1 MPRILVLVIA
11 LSSVVCNLSA
21 QNIIT
26 TFAGG
31 PKVFTGGPATS
42 LSVSPSRIAVGPKGE
57 VYFGDREANVVL
69 RLNADGTLSVIAG
82 NGAAGFSG
90 DGGPATQASLN
101 QPAGFAVDA
110 QGNLYIGDARNFR
123 VRKVDTNGI
132 ITTVAG
138 NGQQGFSGDGGPATA
153 AQIAFNGP
161 FTTTSNGHT
170 PIEFGGNIAVDG
182 AGNLFIADTLNNRV
196 RKVSG
201 GVITTV
207 AGNGGGQGPG
217 PSGDGGPATSA
228 TVLVTAV
235 AVDPSGNLYIGGGTG
250 IRKVTPGGTISTFN
264 PLTGVI
270 SLATDSNGS
279 LYASNGSVISRVTDS
294 QTFTVFS
301 SLVSGGVNNAAAAL
315 YGIAVDS
322 NGTVYAAADLGEYIL
337 KIPANAPFS
346 YIAGTGSPAYSGDGG
361 PASSAGLSAPNS
373 MAIDAAGTIYIAD
386 TNDRRVR
393 AVDANGVITTFA
405 DLSKNPFPAFGLY
418 NIAVA
423 ADGGILIDDR
433 NSIQE
438 AHKDGSL
445 TQIAVSGAVLTV
457 SGGPRV
463 NIPFQTLDIA
473 SDTFGNIY
481 VIDSNFFVDKI
492 DKAGVFSTP
501 GGGVKVSCAIFLH
514 QCITTDRGGNVYVP
528 AGAPLVSPTTI
539 ARITPTG
546 TVTMIPVTG
555 ASAIAGIAVDSLGN
569 IYVSDTGNHN
579 QVLKISPDGTT
590 APFAGNGQYGFS
602 GDGGPALQATLFGP
616 VGLLVDYF
624 DNVYVADNLNNRVR
638 KIASGTLSYFAT
650 PTTLSFQATAGGA
663 APPTQTIT
671 LTAATAGLA
680 FTASSDSPWLTVTPS
695 SGVMPAA
702 LQVGINPASL
712 TAGTYKGTITISAT
726 GVANP
731 TTLIAVNLTLAGQPG
746 NIASSSPSVSFSVTQ
761 GSGSTTSTLSLTN
774 SGGAPVNYTASID
787 FQGAPNFV
795 SLVWPTT
802 GTVTPTQ
809 PVTLTLTANP
819 QNLAIGSYSATL
831 RVAGDNGQTL
841 SVPVTLTIA
850 APMQRLVVSQAA
862 LSFIALQGAAP
873 AAQTLGLVNTGN
885 GVLSW
890 IVTATPLSGSTG
902 WLSVDKSSGNI
913 ANPFKDVALVS
924 VMVNPAGLSAGDYFG
939 QIVVTSTGAT
949 GSPQVIPVSLSVVTA
964 DPGLDVSPTG
974 VIFNG
979 AASSQDVVISNRT
992 GKPINFTTAQNGF
1005 GFTYT
1010 PANGVADPSNPTA
1023 IHISSDFS
1031 KVPPGDT
1038 RRGTIT
1044 ISFADGSTRTISV
1057 LSIVGPL
1064 TSK

>member
-1 MPRILVLVIA
+1 MARILALLIA
-11 LSSVVCNLSA
+11 LSSVICSLNA

-42 LSVSPSRIAVGPKGE
+42 ISVSPSRIAVSPKGE

-90 DGGPATQASLN
+90 DGGPATHASLN
-101 QPAGFAVDA
+101 QPAGFAVDS

-153 AQIAFNGP
+153 AQIAFSGA
-161 FTTTSNGHT
+161 FTTTTNGHT
-170 PIEFGGNIAVDG
+170 PVEFGGNIAVDA
-182 AGNLFIADTLNNRV
+182 AGNLYIADTLNNRV

-235 AVDPSGNLYIGGGTG
+235 AVDSSGNLYIGGGTG
-250 IRKVTPGGTISTFN
+250 IRKVSPAGTISTFN
-264 PLTGVI
+264 PLTGVT
-270 SLATDSNGS
+270 SLATDSSGN
-279 LYASNGSVISRVTDS
+279 LYASNGQVISRVTDS
-294 QTFTVFS
+294 QTSTVFS
-301 SLVSGGVNNAAAAL
+301 NITSGSINNAAAGL

-322 NGTVYAAADLGEYIL
+322 NGTVYAAADIGEYIL
-337 KIPANAPFS
+337 KIPANAPS
-346 YIAGTGSPAYSGDGG
+346 SNIAGTGSPAYSGDGG

-373 MAIDAAGTIYIAD
+373 MTIDAAGTIYIAD

-393 AVDANGVITTFA
+393 SVDRNGIITTFA
-405 DLSKNPFPAFGLY
+405 DLSTNPFPAFGLY

-445 TQIAVSGAVLTV
+445 TQIAVSGGNPTA
-457 SGGPRV
+457 SGGPGV
-463 NIPFQTLDIA
+463 NIPLQTLDIA
-473 SDTFGNIY
+473 SDTFGNTY
-481 VIDSNFFVDKI
+481 VINNDFTVGKI
-492 DKAGVFSTP
+492 DKAGVFSIP
-501 GGGVKVSCAIFLH
+501 NAGVRVSCAIFLH
-514 QCITTDRGGNVYVP
+514 QCITTDHGGYVYVP
-528 AGAPLVSPTTI
+528 AGLPYVSPIAI

-546 TVTMIPVTG
+546 SVTMIPVTG

-569 IYVSDTGNHN
+569 IYLSDTGNHN
-579 QVLKISPDGTT
+579 QVLKISPDGATT
-590 APFAGNGQYGFS
+590 PFAGNGQYGFS
-602 GDGGPALQATLFGP
+602 GDGGPAIQATLFGP
-616 VGLLVDYF
+616 VGLLVDNF
-624 DNVYVADNLNNRVR
+624 DNVYIADNLNNRVR
-638 KIASGTLSYFAT
+638 KVASGNLSYFAT
-650 PTTLSFQATAGGA
+650 PNTLSFQATAGGA
-663 APPTQTIT
+663 APPTQTVM
-671 LTAATAGLA
+671 LTAAAPGLA
-680 FTASSDSPWLTVTPS
+680 FTASVDSPWLTVTPFT
-695 SGVMPAA
+695 GVIPAT
-702 LQVGINPASL
+702 LQVGINPALL
-712 TAGTYKGTITISAT
+712 TAGAYKGTITISLD
-726 GVANP
+726 GLANP
-731 TTLIAVNLTLAGQPG
+731 ITLIAVNLTLTAGQG
-746 NIASSSPSVSFSVTQ
+746 NIAAGSPSISFAVTQ
-761 GSGSTTSTLSLTN
+761 GSANTTSTLTLTN

-787 FQGAPNFV
+787 LQGAPNFV
-795 SLVWPTT
+795 SVSATT
-802 GTVTPTQ
+802 GTITSAQ

-819 QNLAIGSYSATL
+819 QNLAIGSYNATL
-831 RVAGDNGQTL
+831 RIAGNNGQTL
-841 SVPVTLTIA
+841 SVPVTLTVA
-850 APMQRLVVSQAA
+850 APMQRLVVSQGA
-862 LSFIALQGAAP
+862 LSFIAIQGGAP

-890 IVTATPLSGSTG
+890 MVTASPLSGSTG

-913 ANPFKDVALVS
+913 VNPFKDVALVS

-939 QIVVTSTGAT
+939 QIVVTSAGAT
-949 GSPQVIPVSLSVVTA
+949 GSPQVIPVSLSVVGA
-964 DPGLDVSPTG
+964 DPGLDVSPSG
-974 VIFNG
+974 LVFNG
-979 AASSQDVVISNRT
+979 AASSQDVVITNRT
-992 GKPINFTTAQNGF
+992 GKPINFTTAPSGF

-1010 PANGVADPSNPTA
+1010 PASGVADPSNPTA
-1023 IHISSDFS
+1023 IHVSSDFS
-1031 KVPPGDT
+1031 KVPPGDS
-1038 RRGTIT
+1038 RRGSIT

-1057 LSIVGPL
+1057 LSVVGPL
-1064 TSK
+1064 TSQ

>member
-1 MPRILVLVIA
+1 MARIFALAVA
-11 LSSVVCNLSA
+11 LSSVICNLTA
-21 QNIIT
+21 QNVIT

-31 PKVFTGGPATS
+31 PKIFTGGPATS
-42 LSVSPSRIAVGPKGE
+42 ISVSPSRIAVGPKGE

-82 NGAAGFSG
+82 NGAAGYSG

-153 AQIAFNGP
+153 AQIAFTGP

-170 PIEFGGNIAVDG
+170 PVEFGGNIAVDAG
-182 AGNLFIADTLNNRV
+182 GNLYIADTLNNRV
-196 RKVSG
+196 RRVSG

-207 AGNGGGQGPG
+207 AGNGATQGFG
-217 PSGDGGPATSA
+217 PLGDGGPATA
-228 TVLVTAV
+228 AIVLVTAV
-235 AVDPSGNLYIGGGTG
+235 AVDSSGNLYIAGGAG
-250 IRKVTPGGTISTFN
+250 IRKVTPAGIIGTFN
-264 PLTGVI
+264 LMTGAL
-270 SLATDSNGS
+270 SLATDSTGN
-279 LYASNGSVISRVTDS
+279 LYASNGQVISRVTDS

-301 SLVSGGVNNAAAAL
+301 NLQSGGVNNAAGL

-322 NGTVYAAADLGEYIL
+322 KGTVYAAADLGEYII
-337 KIPANAPFS
+337 KIPANAPS
-346 YIAGTGSPAYSGDGG
+346 TNIAGTGSPAYSGDGG

-373 MAIDAAGTIYIAD
+373 MAIDTAGTIYIAD

-393 AVDANGVITTFA
+393 AVDTSGVITTFA
-405 DLSKNPFPAFGLY
+405 DLSKNAFPAFGLY

-445 TQIAVSGAVLTV
+445 TEIAVSGANPTGDGRL
-457 SGGPRV
+457 GA
-463 NIPFQTLDIA
+463 NIPLQTLDIA

-481 VIDSNFFVDKI
+481 IINSDFTVGKI
-492 DKAGVFSTP
+492 DKSGVFSIP

-539 ARITPTG
+539 AKITPTG

-579 QVLKISPDGTT
+579 QVLKILPDGTT

-624 DNVYVADNLNNRVR
+624 DNVYIADNLNNRVR
-638 KIASGTLSYFAT
+638 KVATGTISYFAA
-650 PTTLSFQATAGGA
+650 PTTLSFQATAGGP
-663 APPTQTIT
+663 APPPQTIT
-671 LTAATAGLA
+671 LTAATSGLA
-680 FTASSDSPWLTVTPS
+680 FTASSDSPWLTITPS
-695 SGVMPAA
+695 SGAMPAT
-702 LQVGINPASL
+702 LQAGVNPASL
-712 TAGTYKGTITISAT
+712 AAGTYKGTITISAP

-731 TTLIAVNLTLAGQPG
+731 TTLIAVNLTVTAGQPG
-746 NIASSSPSVSFSVTQ
+746 NITTGSSSISFSVTQ
-761 GSGSTTSTLSLTN
+761 GSASTSSTLSLIN

-795 SLVWPTT
+795 SVSPTT
-802 GTVTPTQ
+802 GTVTSAQ
-809 PVTLTLTANP
+809 AATLTLTVNP

-831 RVAGDNGQTL
+831 RIVGENGQML
-841 SVPVTLTIA
+841 SVPVTLSIA

-862 LSFIALQGAAP
+862 LSFIAIQGAAP

-890 IVTATPLSGSTG
+890 MVTASPLSGSTT
-902 WLSVDKSSGNI
+902 WLSVDKSAGNI

-939 QIVVTSTGAT
+939 QIVVTSTGTT
-949 GSPQVIPVSLSVVTA
+949 GSPQVIPVTLSVVTA

-974 VIFNG
+974 LIFNG
-979 AASSQDVVISNRT
+979 AASTQDVVITNRT
-992 GKPINFTTAQNGF
+992 GKPINFTTAQSGV

-1010 PANGVADPSNPTA
+1010 PSNGIADPSNPTA

-1031 KVPPGDT
+1031 KVPPGDS